1 MFSGYFKMKT
11 KIVVVGGGTAGWITL
26 AYLAATTDAELVIVH
41 SNEIDII
48 GVGESTTPTIKNI
61 ADAIGLDEHTWMRD
75 SHATYKYGIEFK
87 NYNKIGSDWRHAYN
101 DLLPGQTYQSPLF
114 DFGKHAFEKQTTSAQ
129 YFLTQRKLQGAKY
142 DVMHYDKSHG
152 GCSFLTDNRLS
163 PIGLDGKIN
172 FSSYHKY
179 SYHVNAHA
187 FGESMRKHTDS
198 TRFTEIQAT
207 ITNVQYNDHG
217 VQYLELDNGQTIQG
231 DVYVD
236 CTGFKRLLISKLTEY
251 VPHKKLLNNAAVWGQ
266 VKGYNSDRPSTVS
279 TAQDSGWIWEIPTWG
294 QMGSGHVYCNDFC
307 TEQKAIDTISEY
319 WQTQGREWI
328 HNKSVKFQ
336 SGRLRETACKNV
348 IANGL
353 GQSFI
358 EPLEA
363 TSIMITC
370 VTAMNIA
377 KLYNKR
383 KDWTAQTSKV
393 LATYMDQFIESTME
407 FVAAHYTLSDRQDTE
422 YWRAYDR
429 TGAVEHISSLIEK
442 QLERGWAAPNETTLN
457 GYNWIN
463 MLVGYNKPY
472 LGKLPTFSKQE
483 VDNYEFYT
491 KQLIDNYEWLYKN
504 NQTIASR
511 LKVIHE

>member
-198 TRFTEIQAT
+198 TRFTEIHAT
-207 ITNVQYNDHG
+207 ITNVQYNNHG

-294 QMGSGHVYCNDFC
+294 QMGSGHVMRCLALANALTEAGHRCHFISRDF
-307 TEQKAIDTISEY
+307 
-319 WQTQGREWI
+319 
-328 HNKSVKFQ
+328 
-336 SGRLRETACKNV
+336 SGNLC
-348 IANGL
+348 
-353 GQSFI
+353 
-358 EPLEA
+358 
-363 TSIMITC
+363 
-370 VTAMNIA
+370 
-377 KLYNKR
+377 
-383 KDWTAQTSKV
+383 
-393 LATYMDQFIESTME
+393 E
-407 FVAAHYTLSDRQDTE
+407 FVKQKGFEVHILAYKGDENSNTDVIHANWLGASWEHDATE
-422 YWRAYDR
+422 
-429 TGAVEHISSLIEK
+429 V
-442 QLERGWAAPNETTLN
+442 
-457 GYNWIN
+457 
-463 MLVGYNKPY
+463 
-472 LGKLPTFSKQE
+472 SKI
-483 VDNYEFYT
+483 
-491 KQLIDNYEWLYKN
+491 L
-504 NQTIASR
+504 QTI
-511 LKVIHE
+511 